1 MPTERVIVRLPEGFD
16 PGRHMPALERKI
28 AEAHGEGWGVDSIDP
43 AKRIA
48 YATRRAATIEVSAPA
63 DAADRIEVR
72 LPRGTKPSDGDRV
85 ATRLEDQHPGFCLT
99 DFDPYLGKAVLSR
112 LSEAEQRCRGAVA
125 VALSAKPWD
134 VGVSSRPDGGFDI
147 ALPASY
153 TPSKHDKK
161 LEEVATVVVGSAGW
175 YVDTDPAALK
185 ASMVP
190 SEPPTFP
197 PVVPYPLGRLGST
210 DPDKARFGVA
220 LPAPGQASGPELAI
234 DWRASSAALV
244 AGQPGSG
251 KSVAT
256 SALIAGALASG
267 TELAIVDDPAKKVD
281 YLWCKPFVRRGGW
294 GCESLAGA
302 VAALGLVYDEGQR
315 RAKILAQAG
324 AVGWHELPPELQFPP
339 LLVVVDEVTALL
351 APRRVPSGI
360 PKDHP
365 LKVEAVEENL
375 LHATIDQKLQK
386 IIAELRF
393 VRVRTLIA
401 SQVVNDRT
409 GVGPSLKAKIGHHVL
424 CGTNPSKTARAQA
437 LADEASV
444 PTVPDNVRSDKGAGQ
459 GVGVAEL
466 EGHAPCVFKSYF
478 ATTEQYRAA
487 LAELGVPTTDRP
499 EPSAADIARYAP
511 SLDDGDDGDAA
522 PGRHVSPEVAA
533 ADAWDVDPET
543 GERLS
548 GFERANRA
556 RHVATERAGG
566 QGL

>member
-1 MPTERVIVRLPEGFD
+1 MPTERVIVHLPDGFD
-16 PGRHMPALERKI
+16 PTRHMAALERKI
-28 AEAHGEGWGVDSIDP
+28 AEAHGEGWEVDSIDP
-43 AKRIA
+43 AQRIA
-48 YATRRAATIEVSAPA
+48 YATRRSATIEVSAPE
-63 DAADRIEVR
+63 DAADRIEVK

-85 ATRLEDQHPGFCLT
+85 AARLEDQHPGFCLT
-99 DFDPYLGKAVLSR
+99 VFDPYLGKAVLSR
-112 LSEAEQRCRGAVA
+112 LSEQEQRCRGAVA

-134 VGVSSRPDGGFDI
+134 VGVTSSKDGGFEI
-147 ALPASY
+147 TLPATY
-153 TPSKHDKK
+153 TPSKHDKG
-161 LEEVATVVVGSAGW
+161 LDEVATVVVGAPGW
-175 YVDTDPAALK
+175 YVKTDPSALK
-185 ASMVP
+185 ASFVP

-197 PVVPYPLGRLGST
+197 SVVRYPLDQLGATS
-210 DPDKARFGVA
+210 PDRTPFGVA
-220 LPAPGQASGPELAI
+220 LPVPGQTCGEELAI

-267 TELAIVDDPAKKVD
+267 AEIAIVDDPAKKVD
-281 YLWCKPFVRRGGW
+281 YLWCKKFVRRGGW

-302 VAALGLVYDEGQR
+302 VATLGLVYDEGQR
-315 RAKILAQAG
+315 RAKVLAEAG
-324 AVGWHELPPELQFPP
+324 AVGWHELPPNMQFPP
-339 LLVVVDEVTALL
+339 LMVVVDEVTALL

-393 VRVRTLIA
+393 VRVRALIA

-424 CGTNPSKTARAQA
+424 CGTNPSRIARTQA

-444 PTVPDNVRSDKGAGQ
+444 PTVPDNVRADKGAGQ

-466 EGHAPCVFKSYF
+466 EGHAPCVFKSFY
-478 ATTEQYRAA
+478 ATTEDYASSLQG
-487 LAELGVPTTDRP
+487 LGVPVVDRA
-499 EPSAADIARYAP
+499 EPSAAEIAHYAP
-511 SLDDGDDGDAA
+511 SLDDGDDGV

-533 ADAWDVDPET
+533 GDEWDVDPAT
-543 GERLS
+543 GEKLT
-548 GFERANRA
+548 GFERANMA
-556 RHVATERAGG
+556 RHVATERAS
-566 QGL
+566 

>member
-1 MPTERVIVRLPEGFD
+1 MA
-16 PGRHMPALERKI
+16 ALERKI
-28 AEAHGEGWGVDSIDP
+28 AEAHGEGWEVDSIDP
-43 AKRIA
+43 DKRIA
-48 YATRRAATIEVSAPA
+48 YATRRAATIEVSAPE
-63 DAADRIEVR
+63 DTADRIEVR

-99 DFDPYLGKAVLSR
+99 GFDPYLGKAVLTR

-134 VGVSSRPDGGFDI
+134 VGVSARPDGGFDLV
-147 ALPASY
+147 LPASY

-175 YVDTDPAALK
+175 YVETDPAALK
-185 ASMVP
+185 ASLVP

-197 PVVPYPLGRLGST
+197 AVVRYPLGRLART
-210 DPDKARFGVA
+210 DPDRTPFGVV
-220 LPAPGQASGPELAI
+220 LPAPGQASGPELAL
-234 DWRASSAALV
+234 DWRASSAALI

-267 TELAIVDDPAKKVD
+267 AELTIVDDPAKKVD
-281 YLWCKPFVRRGGW
+281 YLWCKQFVRRGGW
-294 GCESLAGA
+294 GCESLASA
-302 VAALGLVYDEGQR
+302 VATLGLVYDEGQR
-315 RAKILAQAG
+315 RARALAQTG
-324 AVGWHELPPELQFPP
+324 AVGWHELPADQRFPL

-365 LKVEAVEENL
+365 LKVEALEENL
-375 LHATIDQKLQK
+375 LHATVDQKLQK
-386 IIAELRF
+386 IVAELRF
-393 VRVRTLIA
+393 VRVRVLIA

-424 CGTNPSKTARAQA
+424 CGTNPSKTARSQA

-444 PTVPDNVRSDKGAGQ
+444 PTVPDNVRADKGAGQ

-478 ATTEQYRAA
+478 ATTEQYRDA
-487 LAELGVPTTDRP
+487 LLELGVPTTDRP
-499 EPSAADIARYAP
+499 EPSAAEVARYAP
-511 SLDDGDDGDAA
+511 SLDDGGDDRVGDNGSLLPIRSA
-522 PGRHVSPEVAA
+522 
-533 ADAWDVDPET
+533 
-543 GERLS
+543 
-548 GFERANRA
+548 
-556 RHVATERAGG
+556 
-566 QGL
+566 